1 MATPEVLLL
10 RILDMGLLLGDDSG
24 CGEETGL
31 AITHTQSMDWPDLAE
46 VIIIT
51 SSIAIDYTM
60 EDRMA
65 VAMEKA
71 FLSPDQAP

>member
-1 MATPEVLLL
+1 MNTIAKENEFET
-10 RILDMGLLLGDDSG
+10 G

-31 AITHTQSMDWPDLAE
+31 AVTQTQNMDWPDLAE

-51 SSIAIDYTM
+51 SLIAIDYTM

-71 FLSPDQAP
+71 FLSPDQTP

>member
-1 MATPEVLLL
+1 
-10 RILDMGLLLGDDSG
+10 
-24 CGEETGL
+24 
-31 AITHTQSMDWPDLAE
+31 MDWPDLAE

-51 SSIAIDYTM
+51 SSIAINYTM